1 MIEVKPKGDGF
12 VHNVFPQRNK
22 SICTIQVYNNK
33 IIQIIPWPVKGVLML
48 TLREACI

>member
-33 IIQIIPWPVKGVLML
+33 IIQINY
-48 TLREACI
+48 TLAGEWCINVDSP